1 MFPNT
6 LDTFVTSVR
15 HGKEMMIIHRVT
27 GGYLTHN
34 GDLQIE
40 TDPVENIDNR
50 RHLWVVQL
58 DGYFKG
64 NAVYTFQNK
73 REDKYLSVNPDNIR
87 DGMRFTDRIDPK
99 DPDAAKKA
107 NAQRFLVLPVCSNG
121 GYALVPV
128 LGTGHAL
135 MPMGNRAEPGCDRP
149 LPHWGGQ
156 SSDNAS
162 HDFTRAPDQ
171 PERQDPTD
179 RDITGSVGAA
189 GAGAG
194 SH

>member
-1 MFPNT
+1 MFRNT

-15 HGKEMMIIHRVT
+15 HGKEMMTIHRVT
-27 GGYLTHN
+27 GGYPTHN

-40 TDPVENIDNR
+40 TDPAENIDNR
-50 RHLWVVQL
+50 RHLWVARL

-64 NAVYTFQNK
+64 NA
-73 REDKYLSVNPDNIR
+73 
-87 DGMRFTDRIDPK
+87 DGMRFTDRVDPK

-128 LGTGHAL
+128 LGTAYAL
-135 MPMGNRAEPGCDRP
+135 MPMGNRAEPGGDRP

-156 SSDNAS
+156 SSDNTS
-162 HDFTRAPDQ
+162 HDFTRSPQQ
-171 PERQDPTD
+171 PEREDPTD
-179 RDITGSVGAA
+179 RDITGTA
-189 GAGAG
+189 GAGAAAQGG
-194 SH
+194 SR